1 VNDKE
6 TPESPS
12 APGGTQPDPA
22 REALKKPHLSSEE
35 LEKEIGDSEPWDEDS
50 QNPADLGQ

>member
-1 VNDKE
+1 VSDQE

-12 APGGTQPDPA
+12 APGGIQPDPA
-22 REALKKPHLSSEE
+22 REALTKPHLSSEE

>member
-1 VNDKE
+1 VSDQE

-12 APGGTQPDPA
+12 APGGVAPDPA
-22 REALKKPHLSSEE
+22 GEALKKPHLTSEE

-50 QNPADLGQ
+50 QNPPDLDQ

>member
-1 VNDKE
+1 MSDQE

-12 APGGTQPDPA
+12 APDPA
-22 REALKKPHLSSEE
+22 REALKKPHLRSEE

>member
-1 VNDKE
+1 MSDQE
-6 TPESPS
+6 TPVSPS
-12 APGGTQPDPA
+12 GADEDQPEPA

-50 QNPADLGQ
+50 LNPVDLDQ

>member
-1 VNDKE
+1 MSDQE
-6 TPESPS
+6 TPVSPS
-12 APGGTQPDPA
+12 GADGVQPDPA
-22 REALKKPHLSSEE
+22 GEVLKEPHLSAEE